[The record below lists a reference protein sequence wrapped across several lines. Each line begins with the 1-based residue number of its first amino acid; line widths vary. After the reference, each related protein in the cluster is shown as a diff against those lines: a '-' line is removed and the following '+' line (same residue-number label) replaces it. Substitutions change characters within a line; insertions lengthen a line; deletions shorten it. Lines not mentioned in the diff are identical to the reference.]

1 MCRLGKG
8 LSLTKRQI
16 LDSSYSEQVT
26 DNKFKFDENGGKFSE
41 RVENAMGKEE
51 IARRAINPFPTAFSK
66 EL

>member
-51 IARRAINPFPTAFSK
+51 IARRAISHLPTAFSK